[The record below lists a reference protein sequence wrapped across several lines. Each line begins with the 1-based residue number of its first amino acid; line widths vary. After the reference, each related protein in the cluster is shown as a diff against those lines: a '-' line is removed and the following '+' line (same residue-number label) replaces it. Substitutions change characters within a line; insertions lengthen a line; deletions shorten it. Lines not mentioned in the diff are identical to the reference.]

1 MMPDYYDTN
10 VCESGCNTPQMQLYQ
25 QKLSG
30 VRFNV
35 TLITLQVILEIF
47 PVSLLTGAKKTQTS
61 RPIT

>member
-1 MMPDYYDTN
+1 MQRMMPDYYDTN

-47 PVSLLTGAKKTQTS
+47 LPSQSLDWCKM
-61 RPIT
+61 